1 MCPSL
6 IRSPLKSNHVICI
19 NPPLEPPSLEMLLV
33 LLNHVVA
40 LKAAAVAQPLH
51 DLHQPNLA
59 GVEGKQQTRQ
69 VHKLVWD
76 CKHTSQNVQ
85 EDLYLHEKKR
95 KQLHFMESTEAQK
108 PAGLVKSKQVNSS
121 DHRTCGRVTCRLGS
135 WLSHLVS
142 YLDNFLSSQA
152 VFPPPKFWFAVL
164 SKPWHTTQTF

>member
-69 VHKLVWD
+69 VHKL
-76 CKHTSQNVQ
+76 
-85 EDLYLHEKKR
+85 L
-95 KQLHFMESTEAQK
+95 
-108 PAGLVKSKQVNSS
+108 
-121 DHRTCGRVTCRLGS
+121 
-135 WLSHLVS
+135 
-142 YLDNFLSSQA
+142 
-152 VFPPPKFWFAVL
+152 
-164 SKPWHTTQTF
+164 

>member
-1 MCPSL
+1 
-6 IRSPLKSNHVICI
+6 
-19 NPPLEPPSLEMLLV
+19 MLLV

-95 KQLHFMESTEAQK
+95 KQLHLMESRSGQ
-108 PAGLVKSKQVNSS
+108 L
-121 DHRTCGRVTCRLGS
+121 R
-135 WLSHLVS
+135 
-142 YLDNFLSSQA
+142 SQDL
-152 VFPPPKFWFAVL
+152 WQGDL
-164 SKPWHTTQTF
+164 